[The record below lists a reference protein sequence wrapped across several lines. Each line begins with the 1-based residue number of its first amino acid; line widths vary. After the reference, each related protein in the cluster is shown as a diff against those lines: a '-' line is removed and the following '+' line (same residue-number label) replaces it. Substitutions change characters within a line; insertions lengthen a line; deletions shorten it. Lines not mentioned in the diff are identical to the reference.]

1 MLMDSVHFPRDVS
14 RKDVE
19 NVKGPLLTRG
29 LEYLGPRLTVSALTP
44 FSFLILNNVPRQ
56 TIP

>member
-1 MLMDSVHFPRDVS
+1 MDSVHFPRDVS

-29 LEYLGPRLTVSALTP
+29 LEYLGPRLTVSTLTA
-44 FSFLILNNVPRQ
+44 FSFLNLNNVPCQ